1 MELFTDLTNII
12 RAYTY
17 TCVRIGH
24 VYVRVCM
31 CDACTEYRKHC
42 PVSES
47 PILRE
52 ESGLVCNRKLK
63 KSR

>member
-1 MELFTDLTNII
+1 MLMELFTDLTNII

-17 TCVRIGH
+17 TCICIGH

-47 PILRE
+47 PILE
-52 ESGLVCNRKLK
+52 KNLVWFATR
-63 KSR
+63 S